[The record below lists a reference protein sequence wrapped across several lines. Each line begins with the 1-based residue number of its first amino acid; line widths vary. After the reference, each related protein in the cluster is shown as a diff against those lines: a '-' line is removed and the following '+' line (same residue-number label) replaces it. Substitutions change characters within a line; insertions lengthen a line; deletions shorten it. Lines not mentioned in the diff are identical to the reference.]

1 MVKLI
6 KPTVDLQP
14 AYLSFYEEWKASEE
28 MMVPWVIEKDPSDFP
43 AMVQSLLDAAKGIGL
58 RENWVPDST
67 YWLVDEENR
76 ILGVVNIRYSLSEY
90 LFKSGGHIGYGVR
103 PSERQKG
110 YATKM
115 LGLALEETKKLGI
128 NPVLVCCD
136 AVNIASDKTIRNNGG
151 VEDIDFV
158 EDNGNVI
165 KRYWIG

>member
-1 MVKLI
+1 MVQLI

-28 MMVPWVIEKDPSDFP
+28 IMIPWVIEKDPSDFP
-43 AMVQSLLDAAKGIGL
+43 AMVQSLLDAEKGVGL
-58 RENWVPDST
+58 KENWVPDST
-67 YWLVDEENR
+67 YWLVDEEYR
-76 ILGVVNIRYSLSEY
+76 ILGAVNIRHSLSEY
-90 LFKSGGHIGYGVR
+90 LFKAGGHIGYGVR

-115 LGLALEETKKLGI
+115 LALALDETKKLGI
-128 NPVLVCCD
+128 SPVLVCCD
-136 AVNIASDKTIRNNGG
+136 AVNTASDKTIRNNGG
-151 VEDIDFV
+151 VEDTDFV

>member
-1 MVKLI
+1 MVQLI

-28 MMVPWVIEKDPSDFP
+28 IMIPWVIEKDPSDFP
-43 AMVQSLLDAAKGIGL
+43 AMVQSLLDAEKGIGL
-58 RENWVPDST
+58 KENWVPDST
-67 YWLVDEENR
+67 YWLVDEEYR
-76 ILGVVNIRYSLSEY
+76 ILGAVNIRHTLSEY
-90 LFKSGGHIGYGVR
+90 LFNAGGHIGYGVR

-115 LGLALEETKKLGI
+115 LALALEETKKLGI
-128 NPVLVCCD
+128 NSVLVCCD
-136 AVNIASDKTIRNNGG
+136 AVNTASDKTIRNNGG
-151 VEDIDFV
+151 VEDTDFV